1 MIFLSFRHRQDSF
14 DPDRELRR
22 YPSSRTNHDGS
33 GKPAE
38 SGQSVSDRAYIPSF
52 ATM

>member
-1 MIFLSFRHRQDSF
+1 MILVLGHRQDLF
-14 DPDRELRR
+14 DPDRKLRR
-22 YPSSRTNHDGS
+22 YPSSRTNHAGS